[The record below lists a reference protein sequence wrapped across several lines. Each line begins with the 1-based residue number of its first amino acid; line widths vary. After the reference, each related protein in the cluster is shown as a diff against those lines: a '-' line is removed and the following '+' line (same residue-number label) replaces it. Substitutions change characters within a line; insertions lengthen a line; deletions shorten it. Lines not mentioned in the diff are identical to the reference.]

1 MQNAS
6 PPLLIMLNAFP
17 PLPISFSLSRMQQS
31 IGSAK
36 NQSQICLQIPRQH
49 QNSTIYMYIYE
60 HCGKMKLTSSC
71 PYMSAK

>member
-6 PPLLIMLNAFP
+6 PPLLIMLNAFR

-36 NQSQICLQIPRQH
+36 KSKSNMFANTTP
-49 QNSTIYMYIYE
+49 
-60 HCGKMKLTSSC
+60 
-71 PYMSAK
+71 A

>member
-36 NQSQICLQIPRQH
+36 NQSQICLQIPRQRELKV
-49 QNSTIYMYIYE
+49 NSVTT
-60 HCGKMKLTSSC
+60 KVRSD
-71 PYMSAK
+71 